1 MTTSTDTIEYELT
14 FLARELP
21 IEIRAVSPVKFRDI
35 YLPDSVEHP
44 HLRIRQKGNSYE
56 ITKKMPIRG
65 RDSSEQ
71 LEQTI
76 PLEPAE
82 FKALLN
88 VSRKTLE
95 KDRYFV
101 KIDGRAAEVDVFK
114 GDLKGLVLIDFEF
127 GDEKQKAAFQP
138 PDCCLVDVT
147 QEKFVAGGLL
157 AGKTYS
163 DIESDLKKLNY
174 HKIL

>member
-14 FLARELP
+14 FLAREIP
-21 IEIRAVSPVKFRDI
+21 VEIKDVSPVKFRDI
-35 YLPDSVEHP
+35 YLPESVEHP
-44 HLRIRQKGNSYE
+44 HLRIRQKGDSYE
-56 ITKKMPIRG
+56 ITKKVPVHNE
-65 RDSSEQ
+65 DSSEQ

-82 FKALLN
+82 FKALLK
-88 VSRKTLE
+88 VSNKTLE
-95 KDRYFV
+95 KDRYLV
-101 KIDGRAAEVDVFK
+101 KIDGHSAEVDVFK

-127 GDEKQKAAFQP
+127 ENEKQKAAFQP
-138 PDCCLVDVT
+138 PACCLVDVT
-147 QEKFVAGGLL
+147 QEEFVAGGIL

-163 DIESDLKKLNY
+163 DFESELKKLDY

>member
-1 MTTSTDTIEYELT
+1 MVTNTDTIEYELT

-21 IEIRAVSPVKFRDI
+21 IEICDVSPIKFRDI
-35 YLPDSVEHP
+35 YLPESVDHP
-44 HLRIRQKGNSYE
+44 HLRIRQKGDLYE
-56 ITKKMPIRG
+56 ITKKVPIHG
-65 RDSSEQ
+65 KDSSEQ

-76 PLEPAE
+76 PLEYEE
-82 FKALLN
+82 FIALID
-88 VSRKTLE
+88 VSSKILE

-101 KIDGRAAEVDVFK
+101 KIDGHTAEVDVFN
-114 GDLKGLVLIDFEF
+114 GDLRGLILIDFEF
-127 GDEKQKAAFQP
+127 DDEKHKAAFQP

-147 QEKFVAGGLL
+147 QEEFIAGGVL

-163 DIESDLKKLNY
+163 DIESELKKLNY